1 MSPGEPRERPGSR
14 LVIYFGRWTLVG
26 EEEAEDLAVGEVVI
40 QWGPENDDGAFD
52 DGAFADGGDA
62 EQSDDPDSD
71 AAARPA

>member
-1 MSPGEPRERPGSR
+1 MSPREPRERPGSR

-26 EEEAEDLAVGEVVI
+26 EEEAEDLSVGEVVI
-40 QWGPENDDGAFD
+40 QWGPENDARAID
-52 DGAFADGGDA
+52 DGGDA